1 MEYKTFNGTKRLPTL
16 YNDVTNAVHYAKK
29 NDVYQRFCRDLR
41 GQ

>member
-16 YNDVTNAVHYAKK
+16 YNDVSNAVKK
-29 NDVYQRFCRDLR
+29 NDVYQRFCRNLR